1 MKDALSSLRKY
12 LETESPLKMLK
23 NAFYPKYSSRSHDI
37 QIFVLN
43 FLSRRKDG
51 LVRKK
56 ILISKFMTSQPG

>member
-23 NAFYPKYSSRSHDI
+23 NAFYLKYSSCSHDI